1 MVGQTQLTGVGEVLV
16 RLIPTKTRFP
26 ARQYARHAMEL
37 PASAMQPKGVEKIKS
52 YTPKIP
58 KQTPKSLCS
67 FQEGDEL
74 PEFQSLPLP

>member
-1 MVGQTQLTGVGEVLV
+1 
-16 RLIPTKTRFP
+16 
-26 ARQYARHAMEL
+26 MEL